1 MEPVHGIKILNF
13 KKKLKSLAVTQTW
26 PHALS
31 SPFVISGQT
40 DGNPNLETNL
50 HLTALA
56 DGTEITL
63 HVHSRT
69 ALEPHKSQHLSNT
82 MANFMKPVFARNL
95 WSLVA
100 FCEILATNKI
110 LTIPPAASSSPT

>member
-1 MEPVHGIKILNF
+1 MSKLEWNQFMGL
-13 KKKLKSLAVTQTW
+13 KKSKKPCRDTNLASCSIITFCNQW
-26 PHALS
+26 ADRWEH
-31 SPFVISGQT
+31 
-40 DGNPNLETNL
+40 PNLETNL

-69 ALEPHKSQHLSNT
+69 ALRPDKSQHLSNI
-82 MANFMKPVFARNL
+82 MANFMEPVFARNL

-100 FCEILATNKI
+100 FSEILSTNKI
-110 LTIPPAASSSPT
+110 LTIPPAASASPA